1 MRSLAFIAG
10 LLLAISLV
18 FAADTPSEEETGPAR
33 LLVEKKIFNKYLVE
47 RKDIIIHYHI
57 YNVGKSAAIDVN
69 INDATLS
76 PEYFTLVSGVS
87 DFTIPRVAPGAT
99 HNVTHTIVYQ
109 TKEGVWGRFNFT
121 SGSVYYKPS
130 EDAKTVQRGLT
141 SEPGEGYIVSA
152 KEFERRFSAHAMDWI
167 VFIVMTLPCVG
178 LPYLLWYRSKRKY
191 ERPLSNKIN
200 KSK

>member
-1 MRSLAFIAG
+1 MRLLAFIAG
-10 LLLAISLV
+10 LLLTTSFV
-18 FAADTPSEEETGPAR
+18 FAADTSSEEETGPAR
-33 LLVEKKIFNKYLVE
+33 LLVEKKILNKYLVE
-47 RKDIIIHYHI
+47 GKDVIVHYHI

-76 PEYFTLVSGVS
+76 PEYFTPVSGVS
-87 DFTIPRVAPGAT
+87 DFTIPRVAPGV
-99 HNVTHTIVYQ
+99 NVTHTIVYR
-109 TKEGVWGRFNFT
+109 TKEGIWGRFNFT
-121 SGSVYYKPS
+121 SGSISYKPS
-130 EDAKTVQRGLT
+130 EDAKTVQLGLT

-152 KEFERRFSAHAMDWI
+152 KEFERRFSAHAMDWV